1 MKKTT
6 GVLQRGRGRPRC
18 FDQEAALERAM
29 VLFWDRGYEATSLD
43 ELSAAMGISP
53 SSLYAA
59 FGGKEQLF
67 RAAVDRYLAGRGSC
81 MGRVFAEEP
90 TARGAVRRLLETA
103 ADELTRPGQP
113 SGCMIALAGTQCS
126 PGARPVQDLLRGYRE
141 AWHAA
146 FQARIERGIGDG
158 ELAPDTDAAALATF
172 YATFLLGMSVQARD
186 GTSREGLRAAVEAAM
201 RAWPGAP
208 RGPRAPA

>member
-1 MKKTT
+1 MKKAT
-6 GVLQRGRGRPRC
+6 GQVQRGRGRPRG

-53 SSLYAA
+53 SSLYAT

-67 RAAVDRYLAGRGSC
+67 RSAVDRYLAGRGAH
-81 MGRVFAEEP
+81 MGRIFAEEP
-90 TARGAVRRLLETA
+90 TARGAVQRLLELA
-103 ADELTRPGQP
+103 ADELTRPDHP
-113 SGCMIALAGTQCS
+113 PGCMIALAGIQCS

-141 AWHAA
+141 AWQAG
-146 FQARIERGIGDG
+146 FKARIQRGIEGG

-172 YATFLLGMSVQARD
+172 YASVLLGMSAQARD
-186 GTSREGLRAAVEAAM
+186 GASRETLRAAVEVAM
-201 RAWPGAP
+201 RAWPVAP
-208 RGPRAPA
+208 RGP

>member
-1 MKKTT
+1 MKKAAP
-6 GVLQRGRGRPRC
+6 GIQRGRGRPRC

-29 VLFWDRGYEATSLD
+29 LLFWERGYEATSLD

-53 SSLYAA
+53 SSLYAT

-67 RAAVDRYLAGRGSC
+67 RAAVDRYLARGGGN

-90 TARGAVRRLLETA
+90 TALGAVRRLLETA
-103 ADELTRPGQP
+103 ADEFTRSDQP

-126 PGARPVQDLLRGYRE
+126 PGARPVQDLLRGHRE
-141 AWHAA
+141 AWHASL
-146 FQARIERGIGDG
+146 QARLQRGIEDG

-172 YATFLLGMSVQARD
+172 YATVLLGMAVQARD
-186 GTSREGLRAAVEAAM
+186 GTSREGLRAAVDSAM
-201 RAWPGAP
+201 RAWPG
-208 RGPRAPA
+208 GPRRS

>member
-1 MKKTT
+1 MKKAAE
-6 GVLQRGRGRPRC
+6 GVQRGRGRPRC

-53 SSLYAA
+53 SSLYAT

-67 RAAVDRYLAGRGSC
+67 RAAVDRYLARGGGN
-81 MGRVFAEEP
+81 MDRIFAEEP
-90 TARGAVRRLLETA
+90 TARGAVQRLLEAA
-103 ADELTRPGQP
+103 ADEFTRPDHP

-126 PGARPVQDLLRGYRE
+126 PGARPVQDLLRGHRE
-141 AWHAA
+141 GWHASL
-146 FQARIERGIGDG
+146 QARIERGIEAG
-158 ELAPDTDAAALATF
+158 ELASDTDAAALATF
-172 YATFLLGMSVQARD
+172 YVTLMLGMSVQARD
-186 GTSREGLRAAVEAAM
+186 GASREGLSALAEAAM

-208 RGPRAPA
+208 RGP

>member
-1 MKKTT
+1 MKKAT
-6 GVLQRGRGRPRC
+6 GELQRGRGRPRC

-29 VLFWDRGYEATSLD
+29 VLFWDRGYEAASLD

-67 RAAVDRYLAGRGSC
+67 RAAVDRYLAERGSY
-81 MGRVFAEEP
+81 MGRILAEEP

-113 SGCMIALAGTQCS
+113 PGCMVALGGTYCS

-141 AWHAA
+141 VWHAA
-146 FQARIERGIGDG
+146 IQARIQRGLEDG
-158 ELAPDTDAAALATF
+158 ELAPGTDAAALATF
-172 YATFLLGMSVQARD
+172 YTTLMLGMSVQARD
-186 GTSREGLRAAVEAAM
+186 GASRESLRAAAEAAM

-208 RGPRAPA
+208 SGPQVSS